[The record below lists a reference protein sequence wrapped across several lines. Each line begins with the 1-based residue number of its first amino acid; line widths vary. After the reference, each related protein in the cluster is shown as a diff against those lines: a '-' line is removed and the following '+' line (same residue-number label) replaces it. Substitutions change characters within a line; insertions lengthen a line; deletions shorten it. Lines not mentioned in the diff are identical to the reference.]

1 MTGYTL
7 VDIIKD
13 YQAGADKAVTI
24 FKEKF
29 GVGDILQ
36 GRRQKNYPRVGK
48 LIENGIYRY
57 AFHGSG
63 LEVHF
68 KDKVI
73 DFDFAFFP
81 EPRHDGFDL
90 WRLTLFINN
99 QRNKYPEYLDNDKL
113 KAEFNELINNGTIG
127 KPTLDHST
135 HMYFFT
141 DTI

>member
-1 MTGYTL
+1 MAEYTL
-7 VDIIKD
+7 VDIIKE
-13 YQAGADKAVTI
+13 YQAGADTAVTI

-29 GVGDILQ
+29 GTGDILH

-90 WRLTLFINN
+90 WRLSIFISN
-99 QRNKYPEYLDNDKL
+99 QRNKYPEYLDNNKL
-113 KAEFNELINNGTIG
+113 EAEFKELINNGIIA
-127 KPTLDHST
+127 KSLLDST
-135 HMYFFT
+135 HLYFFK